1 MMHEPGDLPML
12 VNKAFGGRDIFK
24 IINFRLLVGFFILK
38 GNIFRRLNAFFYFIK
53 IGGNKL
59 KIKIASRKSALA
71 QIQTEEIMQILKFKY
86 GIESEKYL
94 LDTVG
99 DRILNLS
106 LDKIGDK
113 GLFTKDIE
121 LALIEGRA
129 DAAVHSMKDVPFEI
143 NDIFEIAA
151 IPVREDVR
159 DVLVSREGL
168 KLQELPKGAIIG
180 TSSNRRVSQLRLLR
194 PDIQMVPLRGNIQT
208 RIDKIETQ
216 GLDGI
221 ILAAAGLKRLN
232 IEYKISEYFDA
243 QKFIPAVGQGALGIE
258 VLKESKYI
266 SALRSLDNMDVRLCV
281 EAERSFMRELNG
293 GCHSSLGAYAV
304 IEGSTMH
311 IVGIFDVGARL
322 IKKDIS
328 GNIDEYKELGI
339 ALAKKIL
346 QP

>member
-1 MMHEPGDLPML
+1 
-12 VNKAFGGRDIFK
+12 
-24 IINFRLLVGFFILK
+24 
-38 GNIFRRLNAFFYFIK
+38 LNLK
-53 IGGNKL
+53 IG
-59 KIKIASRKSALA
+59 SRKSSLA
-71 QIQTEEIMQILKFKY
+71 QIQTEEIIQMLKSRY
-86 GIESEKYL
+86 GIEGEMYL

-121 LALIEGRA
+121 LAIIDGRA

-143 NDIFEIAA
+143 NAVFEIAA
-151 IPVREDVR
+151 MPVREDSR

-168 KLQELPKGAIIG
+168 KFKELPKGAIIG
-180 TSSNRRVSQLRLLR
+180 TSSNRRISQLRLIR
-194 PDIQMVPLRGNIQT
+194 PDIQMVPIRGNIET
-208 RIDKIETQ
+208 RINKIESQ

-232 IEYKISEYFDA
+232 LEHKIAEYFDIN
-243 QKFIPAVGQGALGIE
+243 KVVPAVGQGALGIE
-258 VLKESKYI
+258 VLKESEFASVFK
-266 SALRSLDNMDVRLCV
+266 SLDNKNVRICV

-304 IEGSTMH
+304 IEGGVMN
-311 IVGIFDVGARL
+311 IVGIFDIGTRL
-322 IKKDIS
+322 VKKDITGS
-328 GNIDEYKELGI
+328 IEDYVELGK

-346 QP
+346 ED

>member
-1 MMHEPGDLPML
+1 MNL
-12 VNKAFGGRDIFK
+12 
-24 IINFRLLVGFFILK
+24 
-38 GNIFRRLNAFFYFIK
+38 K
-53 IGGNKL
+53 IG
-59 KIKIASRKSALA
+59 SRKSSLA
-71 QIQTEEIMQILKFKY
+71 QIQTEEIIQMLKSRH
-86 GIESEKYL
+86 GVEGEMYL

-121 LALIEGRA
+121 LALIDGRA

-143 NDIFEIAA
+143 NEVFEIAA
-151 IPVREDVR
+151 MPVREDSR

-168 KLQELPKGAIIG
+168 KFKELPKGAIIG
-180 TSSNRRVSQLRLLR
+180 TSSNRRISQLRLIR
-194 PDIQMVPLRGNIQT
+194 PDIQMVPIRGNIET
-208 RIDKIETQ
+208 RINKIESQ

-232 IEYKISEYFDA
+232 LEHKIAEYFDIN
-243 QKFIPAVGQGALGIE
+243 KVVPAVGQGALGIE
-258 VLKESKYI
+258 VLKESKTY
-266 SALRSLDNMDVRLCV
+266 SVFKSLDNKNVRLCV

-304 IEGSTMH
+304 IEGDTIN
-311 IVGIFDVGARL
+311 IVGIFDIGTRL
-322 IKKDIS
+322 VKKDITGS
-328 GNIDEYKELGI
+328 LEDYLELGK

-346 QP
+346 KG